1 MNAIKIKSLS
11 HKLFAVPSEKGIE
24 IVTNTAGIG
33 GILGWINCDG
43 KITKNST
50 FDCPE
55 EIWSEIESAY
65 QIK

>member
-11 HKLFAVPSEKGIE
+11 HKLFAVSNEKGAE

-33 GILGWINCDG
+33 GILGWIDCNG
-43 KITKNST
+43 KITKNPT

-55 EIWSEIESAY
+55 EIWNEVESAF
-65 QIK
+65 QIR